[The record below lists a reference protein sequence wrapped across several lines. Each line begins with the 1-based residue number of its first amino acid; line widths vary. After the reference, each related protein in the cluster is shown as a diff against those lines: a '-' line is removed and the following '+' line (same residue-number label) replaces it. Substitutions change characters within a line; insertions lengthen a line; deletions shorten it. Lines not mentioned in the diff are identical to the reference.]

1 MKDYFKDYHPAVNLI
16 YFALVIS
23 FSMVMI
29 HPLAQIVALI
39 GALGYFI
46 GAEGKKALGFVLKI
60 CLPTLFLT
68 ALVNPI
74 FNHEGETILCYLGGK
89 NPLTLESIFYGLG
102 SCLMLV
108 TVVLWFSS
116 FSRVMSSDKFIYL
129 FGKLAPA
136 LSLVLSMSL
145 RLVPKFKNQAQK
157 VAEAQK
163 CIGRD
168 LSSGGIWQ
176 KIKTATV
183 IFSVMITWALENAI
197 ESSDSMKSR
206 GYGLKGRTSFSIY
219 TVDEQDKY
227 TLIWLL
233 FCGLFLMAGSIV
245 GAFEFDYF
253 PSIAYRD
260 FDMTTIPFYFV
271 YFALCIT
278 PSVLNFAKEKKWKTL
293 YSRI

>member
-1 MKDYFKDYHPAVNLI
+1 
-16 YFALVIS
+16 
-23 FSMVMI
+23 
-29 HPLAQIVALI
+29 
-39 GALGYFI
+39 
-46 GAEGKKALGFVLKI
+46 
-60 CLPTLFLT
+60 
-68 ALVNPI
+68 
-74 FNHEGETILCYLGGK
+74 
-89 NPLTLESIFYGLG
+89 
-102 SCLMLV
+102 
-108 TVVLWFSS
+108 
-116 FSRVMSSDKFIYL
+116 MSSDKFIYL

-233 FCGLFLMAGSIV
+233 FCGLFLTAGSIV

-253 PSIAYRD
+253 PSIAYRA

-271 YFALCIT
+271 YFSLCIT